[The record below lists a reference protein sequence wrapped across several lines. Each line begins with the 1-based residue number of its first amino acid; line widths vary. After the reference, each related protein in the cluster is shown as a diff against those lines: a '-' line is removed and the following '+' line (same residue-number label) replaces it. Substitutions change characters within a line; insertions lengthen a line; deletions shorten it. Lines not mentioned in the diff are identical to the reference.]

1 MEAKSFEE
9 GLTEVA
15 EMVKQLQSTLMLYQ
29 STLEELYTKTRQD
42 FSLLGQDFSLL
53 SEKFQGSIKAAIKE
67 EIIQEGHVHLLGVQ
81 LNQQS
86 PSWRA
91 TAKGAS
97 VATRHGEN
105 AMSL

>member
-1 MEAKSFEE
+1 MKAKSFEE

-15 EMVKQLQSTLMLYQ
+15 EMVKRLQSTLMLYQ

-67 EIIQEGHVHLLGVQ
+67 
-81 LNQQS
+81 
-86 PSWRA
+86 
-91 TAKGAS
+91 KKMD
-97 VATRHGEN
+97 
-105 AMSL
+105 MSIY